1 MIRSRSMSGAP
12 KSRRIGRAMALGLVA
27 AAGTLAAP
35 AAAAGQAKPASARTI
50 ALADISASFEALAAQ
65 VSSSTVQVLATGLA
79 VDPDDTSGVAERR
92 RATGSGVI
100 VDGRGSVMTNYHVV
114 QGARRVQVVL
124 PSKADGTSIV
134 RPRGATLDAT
144 VVGVDE
150 ETDLA
155 LLRVDPQGQTL
166 QALPLGD
173 SDTLKPGQL
182 VFAFGSPLGLD
193 NTVTMGVVSAVGRQL
208 EADDPMVY
216 IQTDA
221 PINPGS
227 SGGPLVDAH
236 GRVVGIN
243 TLILSQGG
251 GNEGLGFA
259 APSNIVKTVYEQL
272 QAQGYVRRG
281 TIGAS
286 VQSITPVMAA
296 ALGLPQES
304 GALVADVDPDG
315 PAGKAGLRVGDIVV
329 ALDGKRIENGRQL
342 DVNLYRRAAGTS
354 ATLDIVRGTDRQRL
368 QMAVDER
375 GDDPLRF
382 AELVTREQHLVP
394 RLGVL
399 ALTLS
404 DALRARL
411 GAAPDVTGVLV
422 AARATEAAAEY
433 GILPGDL
440 IVSVNRTRVTRLDA
454 LQQIVARLP
463 ARAPCALQVFRQ
475 GQFLFLAFEIEE

>member
-1 MIRSRSMSGAP
+1 
-12 KSRRIGRAMALGLVA
+12 
-27 AAGTLAAP
+27 
-35 AAAAGQAKPASARTI
+35 
-50 ALADISASFEALAAQ
+50 
-65 VSSSTVQVLATGLA
+65 
-79 VDPDDTSGVAERR
+79 
-92 RATGSGVI
+92 
-100 VDGRGSVMTNYHVV
+100 
-114 QGARRVQVVL
+114 
-124 PSKADGTSIV
+124 
-134 RPRGATLDAT
+134 
-144 VVGVDE
+144 
-150 ETDLA
+150 
-155 LLRVDPQGQTL
+155 
-166 QALPLGD
+166 
-173 SDTLKPGQL
+173 
-182 VFAFGSPLGLD
+182 
-193 NTVTMGVVSAVGRQL
+193 MGVVSAVGRQL
-208 EADDPMVY
+208 EPDDPMVY

-259 APSNIVKTVYEQL
+259 APSNIVRTVYEQL

-286 VQSITPVMAA
+286 VQSITPVMAT

-304 GALVADVDPDG
+304 GALVADVDPEG

-342 DVNLYRRAAGTS
+342 DVNLYRRPAGTS
-354 ATLDIVRGTDRQRL
+354 ATLEVVRGTDRQRL

-375 GDDPLRF
+375 SDDPLRF
-382 AELVTREQHLVP
+382 AELVTREQHLVA

-411 GAAPDVTGVLV
+411 GADPDVAGVLV
-422 AARATEAAAEY
+422 AARATEVAAEY

-440 IVSVNRTRVTRLDA
+440 IVAVNRTRVTRLEA

-463 ARAPCALQVFRQ
+463 ARAPCALQVLRQ
-475 GQFLFLAFEIEE
+475 GQLQFLAFEIEE